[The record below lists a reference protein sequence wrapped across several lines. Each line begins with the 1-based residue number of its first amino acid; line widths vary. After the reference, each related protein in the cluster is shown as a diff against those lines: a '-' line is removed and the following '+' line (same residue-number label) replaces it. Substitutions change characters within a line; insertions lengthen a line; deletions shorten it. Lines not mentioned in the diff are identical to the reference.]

1 MTYSPASLG
10 GTVLALL
17 LAGGAARADFIS
29 WSYNW
34 SRSPGVIASDNHPA
48 TGYITLTDESL
59 KNAVGDSNIV
69 ATNLRTYSTATAAD
83 PDRFTAKVYTLTLFL
98 LDQDSGRSTTLR
110 FTGQFD
116 GTLTSASANIQNTF
130 LGPTTQTVVLGDH
143 LYTVTLDHYSPP
155 GPTGAVNSGSISA
168 HATITVA
175 TVFQQ
180 PEPGTLVL
188 ACLGAGLLALAG
200 RRGRRAALLLRTLQ
214 S

>member
-1 MTYSPASLG
+1 
-10 GTVLALL
+10 L

-69 ATNLRTYSTATAAD
+69 ATNLRTYSAASTAD
-83 PDRFTAKVYTLTLFL
+83 PDRFTAKVYTLNLFL
-98 LDQDSGRSTTLR
+98 LDQESGRSTTLT

-116 GTLTSASANIQNTF
+116 GTLTAASANIQNTF
-130 LGPTTQTVVLGDH
+130 LGPSTQTVVLGDH

-168 HATITVA
+168 HASITVG

-180 PEPGTLVL
+180 PEPSAL
-188 ACLGAGLLALAG
+188 ALAGLGAGLLALTR
-200 RRGRRAALLLRTLQ
+200 RRGLRVVISLRT
-214 S
+214 

>member
-1 MTYSPASLG
+1 MTCSPASLG
-10 GTVLALL
+10 KAVLVLL
-17 LAGGAARADFIS
+17 LAGSGARADFIS

-34 SRSPGVIASDNHPA
+34 SRSPGVIVSDNHPA

-59 KNAVGDSNIV
+59 KNAVGDSNTV
-69 ATNLRTYSTATAAD
+69 ATNLRTYSTASSTD
-83 PDRFTAKVYTLTLFL
+83 PDRFTAKVYTLSLFL
-98 LDQDSGRSTTLR
+98 LDQDSGRRTTLT

-116 GTLTSASANIQNTF
+116 GTLTAASANIQNTF

-168 HATITVA
+168 HASITVA

-180 PEPGTLVL
+180 PEPDALLL
-188 ACLGAGLLALAG
+188 AGLGAGLLAL
-200 RRGRRAALLLRTLQ
+200 RRRRRLRVAISLRIL
-214 S
+214 